1 MAQPVKPKRSYDSTR
16 RREQAASTRADIVE
30 AARTLFERQGYAQ
43 TTMAA
48 IAQEAGVAL
57 KTVYLAFETKAGV
70 LRALWNA
77 LLRGGVDEPPIT
89 EHPWHQEML
98 DEHDAE
104 RQLRLNA
111 RNSRAGKERIG
122 RAYQV
127 IRAAA
132 DEDAD
137 AAALWSRIQTD
148 YHANQRAVVESLRR
162 KRALA
167 RGLSVDR
174 GADILWTLNHPDV
187 WQLLVVERGWTP
199 EQYERWCADS
209 ACAQLL
215 QSGSTASPTRT
226 RPGRSTSR

>member
-1 MAQPVKPKRSYDSTR
+1 MSDPVKPRRSYDSTR
-16 RREQAASTRADIVE
+16 RREQAAATRAEILD
-30 AARTLFERQGYAQ
+30 AAWRLFEDRGYAA
-43 TTMAA
+43 TTVGA
-48 IAQEAGVAL
+48 IAEEAGVAV

-77 LLRGGVDEPPIT
+77 LLRGGDDAPPIT
-89 EHPWHQEML
+89 EHAWHREMSEEP
-98 DEHDAE
+98 DPE

-122 RAYQV
+122 RIYQV

-132 DEDAD
+132 GEDAD
-137 AAALWSRIQTD
+137 SAELWSRIQREYRD
-148 YHANQRAVVESLRR
+148 NQRAVVESLRK

-167 RGLSVDR
+167 RGLTVDR
-174 GADILWTLNHPDV
+174 GADILWTINHPDV

-199 EQYERWCADS
+199 EQYERWCAETAS
-209 ACAQLL
+209 AQLL

-226 RPGRSTSR
+226 RPGSTTSK

>member
-1 MAQPVKPKRSYDSTR
+1 MDRPVKPKRAYDSTR
-16 RREQAASTRADIVE
+16 RREQAAATRAEILE
-30 AARTLFERQGYAQ
+30 AARRLFEGQGYAR

-48 IAQEAGVAL
+48 IAKEAGVAL
-57 KTVYLAFETKAGV
+57 KTVYLAFDTKAGL

-77 LLRGGVDEPPIT
+77 LLRGGDDAPPIT
-89 EHPWHQEML
+89 DHPWYREMVAER
-98 DEHDAE
+98 DPE

-111 RNSRAGKERIG
+111 RNARAGKERIG
-122 RAYQV
+122 GIYQV
-127 IRAAA
+127 VRAAA
-132 DEDAD
+132 GEDPD

-148 YHANQRAVVESLRR
+148 YHANQRAVAESLRA

-174 GADILWTLNHPDV
+174 AADILWTINHPDV

-215 QSGSTASPTRT
+215 QSGSTPSPRRT
-226 RPGRSTSR
+226 RPGRSTST

>member
-1 MAQPVKPKRSYDSTR
+1 MAAPVKPTRSYDSSR
-16 RREQAASTRADIVE
+16 RRQQAAATRTAILE
-30 AARTLFERQGYAQ
+30 AAHRLFEEQGYPK

-77 LLRGGVDEPPIT
+77 VLRGGVDAPPIT
-89 EHPWHQEML
+89 EHEWFAEMVAEP
-98 DEHDAE
+98 DPE

-122 RAYQV
+122 AIFQV
-127 IRAAA
+127 VRSAA
-132 DEDAD
+132 DEDPD
-137 AAALWSRIQTD
+137 AAELFTRIQSD
-148 YHANQRAVVESLRR
+148 YHANQRGVVESLRK

-167 RGLSVDR
+167 RGLTVDR
-174 GADILWTLNHPDV
+174 GADILWTINHPDV
-187 WQLLVVERGWTP
+187 WQLLVVERGWAP

-215 QSGSTASPTRT
+215 QAGSTASPTRT
-226 RPGRSTSR
+226 RPGRSTSK